1 MNDSFLKS
9 FKMKLY
15 NHSRI
20 IHQIGCWL
28 QKEKGEVLYFEN
40 CYRRE
45 SIVTSK
51 CKLLVQS
58 HY

>member
-45 SIVTSK
+45 SIVT
-51 CKLLVQS
+51 
-58 HY
+58 